1 MRSVRSLRVLL
12 ALTVGLMAMSA
23 GLAQT
28 TEPTKV
34 TNNSDAAVPAE
45 PTVAP
50 DAALPEEPV
59 VAPDAAL
66 PEEPVVTPE
75 AEEPVTGDEVLTA
88 TTDAIAAATSDT
100 ETPVLVAA
108 ETAVDGVNGN
118 KEDTPIIDIAESAA
132 DLIPQDGTLTTQELP
147 EDVKA
152 PEVTGT
158 VAETTGA
165 IAGAAAETASS
176 GSLGTGSVLNSVAST
191 SGNSNVR
198 SVACV
203 FVVFASRAFL
213 DSHRQAG
220 SRAHIMFHPHPTLQS
235 QT

>member
-28 TEPTKV
+28 TETPTEV

-45 PTVAP
+45 PIV
-50 DAALPEEPV
+50 
-59 VAPDAAL
+59 
-66 PEEPVVTPE
+66 E